1 MQIPVV
7 NMFATCEYVTMG
19 MGERPTVV
27 DVFNNIQFATLPG
40 THNFTLFVRL
50 LAGPSIHPIHIKAMR
65 EGAKQDVDIFSTEI
79 SIGDS
84 QAHNILI
91 TEDFT
96 FDHPGRYTF
105 SIYTGDELLGKTYL
119 TISNDPSPGQEEVP
133 KDDMEIE

>member
-1 MQIPVV
+1 
-7 NMFATCEYVTMG
+7 
-19 MGERPTVV
+19 
-27 DVFNNIQFATLPG
+27 
-40 THNFTLFVRL
+40 
-50 LAGPSIHPIHIKAMR
+50 MR